1 MAVTALIAAIA
12 DHLEPALPSGTAVG
26 PVQPVAVGD
35 VPAVVVS
42 LLEVTP
48 TMPAVGRTPAPV
60 RVGALQVEGSIDLAD
75 PVLHFPGEDVALLSP
90 DRRLLQL
97 PHGGIVRAD
106 GSDVLPFGAVDLGAT
121 LGATTFTPVNTA
133 PGPTECRPDPVTG
146 AVTFG
151 AALANT
157 GTLTVRYF
165 VGEWEVAVERY
176 AGVLTLEAFAASS
189 AATIALSDQVVELL
203 AGGNDVV
210 GVRRLDPNA
219 VGAVVPA
226 GFGAATRRS
235 LTYRFDYE
243 HEVATIRTSGGPI
256 RSVAVDA
263 VSDATIESFTVTRE
277 GN

>member
-12 DHLEPALPSGTAVG
+12 DRLGPGLPNGTAVG
-26 PVQPVAVGD
+26 PLQPIAVGD
-35 VPAVVVS
+35 LPAVVVS

-60 RVGALQVEGSIDLAD
+60 RVGALEVERSIDLAD
-75 PVLHFPGEDVALLSP
+75 PVLHFPGEDVPLLSS

-106 GSDVLPFGAVDLGAT
+106 GSDVLPFAAVDLGVT
-121 LGATTFTPVNTA
+121 LDATTFTPVNA
-133 PGPTECRPDPVTG
+133 PPGPTECRPDPVIG

-151 AALANT
+151 AALPST
-157 GTLTVRYF
+157 GTLEVRYF

-176 AGVLTLEAFAASS
+176 AGVVTVEAFAASP
-189 AATIALSDQVVELL
+189 ADATDLSDQVVDLL
-203 AGGNDVV
+203 SRPTDVV

-226 GFGAATRRS
+226 GFGTAARRA

-256 RSVAVDA
+256 RSVAVA
-263 VSDATIESFTVTRE
+263 SESDATTESFTVTRE